1 MRKGKQEKPILPIS
15 LSTKKPNQN
24 QTGQPNQKRSDS
36 LFTPYKIDWK
46 TIGNKNT
53 NQCESQGNQPLKES
67 NGGNS
72 FFKNMKN

>member
-1 MRKGKQEKPILPIS
+1 MKKGKQEKPILPIS

-24 QTGQPNQKRSDS
+24 QNDQQNQKRSES

-46 TIGNKNT
+46 TIGNKNACHYE
-53 NQCESQGNQPLKES
+53 NQKNQPLQES